1 MGKRPTRYPAA
12 PERDVAAAAAGDRA
26 ARSRMYQH
34 RSRAN
39 KRAAEIAQWDKEN
52 ARVSSTSSSSSGADS
67 ALDSPPT
74 DDLPDDS
81 DDLPGDLGDFSGP
94 SGITQRYVFF
104 LVVAECACAFDTR
117 THALVGL
124 GVCSERGT
132 PRAHQHLRV

>member
-1 MGKRPTRYPAA
+1 MQRRPMPYPPA

-26 ARSRMYQH
+26 ARARVYKH

-52 ARVSSTSSSSSGADS
+52 ARLSSTSSASSDADS

-74 DDLPDDS
+74 DDLPGDS

-94 SGITQRYVFF
+94 PGIAQRYVFL
-104 LVVAECACAFDTR
+104 LVVAKCTCAQC
-117 THALVGL
+117 
-124 GVCSERGT
+124 
-132 PRAHQHLRV
+132 P